1 MNWTKIMECVP
12 NFSEGRD
19 LQKIDEIVSPFR
31 AKAGVKLL
39 DYSNDED
46 HNRLVVT
53 VVGEPDALKEAVI
66 EAIGIAVELIDL
78 NHHQGQHPRMGAV
91 DVVPFIPIKGCTMED
106 AIAVSKEVGQRVASQ
121 YNLPVFLYEKSASA
135 PHRENLAV
143 IRKGEFEGMKE
154 KIHQP
159 EWHPDFGPAER
170 HPTAGTV
177 AIGARM
183 PLVAYNIN
191 LNTPSLEIAHDI
203 AKKIRFIGGGLR
215 YCKAMGVELKDRGIT
230 QVSMNLTDYSKTAIY
245 RAFEMVRFEAKRYGV
260 SIIGSEIVGLVPMEA
275 LIDTASYYLGLE
287 TSPCNKCW
295 KHVSWN
301 KQEQSYE
308 QQLDYHQCPHRY
320 SARQNRPERR
330 SHERTSQH
338 SLRNGKNNRR
348 YYYLCGENRISH
360 EKPGYKVLDARGN
373 VLLPGFVDSHTHLV
387 FGGFRPDE
395 FIWRLNGDSYMSI
408 MERGGGIINTVR
420 ATREASFEELKH
432 KAEWFLDT
440 MSRMGVTTVEGK
452 SGYGLDRDTE
462 LKQLSVMQ
470 VINECPDRKVDIAT
484 TFLGAHALPEEY
496 KGRSDAYIDFLINE
510 MLPMI
515 HQKQLAENCDIFCE
529 KGVFT
534 VDQSRKL
541 LKAAQALGFG
551 AKLHADE
558 IVSFG
563 GAELAGEL
571 KALSADHLLQASD
584 EGIKALA
591 QNNVVAT
598 LLPLTAFTLKEPYA
612 RGRKMIDSGCAVA
625 LATDLNPGSCFSGS
639 IPLTFALACIYMKL
653 TVAEAITAIT
663 LNGAAA
669 LGRADRIGSIEA
681 GKQGDFVLLGT
692 DTPHILPYYT
702 GMNAVKLTIKG
713 GRILNSN

>member
-1 MNWTKIMECVP
+1 MSTLTKC
-12 NFSEGRD
+12 S
-19 LQKIDEIVSPFR
+19 
-31 AKAGVKLL
+31 
-39 DYSNDED
+39 
-46 HNRLVVT
+46 
-53 VVGEPDALKEAVI
+53 
-66 EAIGIAVELIDL
+66 
-78 NHHQGQHPRMGAV
+78 
-91 DVVPFIPIKGCTMED
+91 
-106 AIAVSKEVGQRVASQ
+106 
-121 YNLPVFLYEKSASA
+121 
-135 PHRENLAV
+135 
-143 IRKGEFEGMKE
+143 
-154 KIHQP
+154 
-159 EWHPDFGPAER
+159 
-170 HPTAGTV
+170 
-177 AIGARM
+177 
-183 PLVAYNIN
+183 
-191 LNTPSLEIAHDI
+191 IAHKALSVGTHRFDF
-203 AKKIRFIGGGLR
+203 KIGDRFF
-215 YCKAMGVELKDRGIT
+215 E
-230 QVSMNLTDYSKTAIY
+230 
-245 RAFEMVRFEAKRYGV
+245 AFE
-260 SIIGSEIVGLVPMEA
+260 GSEIHRGKADVQVVL
-275 LIDTASYYLGLE
+275 
-287 TSPCNKCW
+287 
-295 KHVSWN
+295 N
-301 KQEQSYE
+301 KQSNLLT
-308 QQLDYHQCPHRY
+308 LDFRIEGEVCVTCDRCLEEFMMPVGYTGTLAVRY
-320 SARQNRPERR
+320 SETEQESDGEVMWIGPSET
-330 SHERTSQH
+330 EIDLSQYIYESICL
-338 SLRNGKNNRR
+338 SLPYQRVHPVGSDGK
-348 YYYLCGENRISH
+348 S
-360 EKPGYKVLDARGN
+360 
-373 VLLPGFVDSHTHLV
+373 
-387 FGGFRPDE
+387 
-395 FIWRLNGDSYMSI
+395 
-408 MERGGGIINTVR
+408 
-420 ATREASFEELKH
+420 TREASFEELKH

-462 LKQLSVMQ
+462 LKQLSIMQ
-470 VINECPDRKVDIAT
+470 AINECPDRKVDIAT

-534 VDQSRKL
+534 VEQSRKL

-551 AKLHADE
+551 TKLHADE

-692 DTPHILPYYT
+692 DNPHILPYYT

-713 GRILNSN
+713 GRILHSN